1 MINDAPSL
9 KISIVVPFY
18 NEEENVEEM
27 HRRLKA
33 TLDPTGETYEL
44 IFIDDGSTD
53 RTGTLLR
60 EIYKKDENVVIIKLR
75 RNFGQTPA
83 LQAGFDHA
91 RGEIII
97 SMDGDLQHDPAEI
110 PQFLAKLDEGYDIVS
125 GWRKDRKDNALVRKF
140 PSWVA
145 NRMMKKLV
153 KVQIHDF
160 GTTFKAYR
168 REVVRGI
175 HLYGE
180 LHRFIPALIS
190 REGFKITELP
200 ISNIVRLHGKS
211 KYGLSRVR
219 RVLFDL
225 LTVKFIVTFIDRPL
239 QIFGPLGLVL
249 GSLGF
254 LIDFV
259 LTVGYYFLGWQIR
272 DNLGMLIL
280 GVFLMI
286 VGGLFISTGLL
297 AEVISRIYFTTH
309 ALKIYSLERID
320 IHAAAAGPAGR

>member
-18 NEEENVEEM
+18 NEEDNVREM
-27 HRRLKA
+27 YARLKNVM
-33 TLDPTGETYEL
+33 DKVGETYEL
-44 IFIDDGSTD
+44 IFIDDGSSD
-53 RTGTLLR
+53 RTGEYLR
-60 EIYKKDENVVIIKLR
+60 EIFANDPRVVVLKLR

-110 PQFLAKLDEGYDIVS
+110 PQFLAKLAEGFDIVS
-125 GWRKDRKDNALVRKF
+125 GWRKDRKDNALIRKF

-219 RVLFDL
+219 RVMFDL
-225 LTVKFIVTFIDRPL
+225 LTVKFIVSFIDRPL
-239 QIFGPLGLVL
+239 QIFGPLGLLL
-249 GSLGF
+249 GGLGF
-254 LIDFV
+254 LVDFV

-309 ALKIYSLERID
+309 ALKIYSLERVD
-320 IHAAAAGPAGR
+320 SHAAADGPAGR

>member
-9 KISIVVPFY
+9 KLSVVVPFS
-18 NEEENVEEM
+18 NEEDNVEEM
-27 HRRLKA
+27 HRRLREV
-33 TLDPTGETYEL
+33 LDRTGESYEL

-60 EIYKKDENVVIIKLR
+60 EIYKKDENVVLLKLR

-110 PQFLAKLDEGYDIVS
+110 PQFLAKMDEGYDIVS

-225 LTVKFIVTFIDRPL
+225 LTVKFIVSFIDRPL
-239 QIFGPLGLVL
+239 QIFGPLGLVF
-249 GSLGF
+249 GGLGF
-254 LIDFV
+254 LVDFA

-286 VGGLFISTGLL
+286 VGGLFVSTGLL

-320 IHAAAAGPAGR
+320 SHAAAAGPAGR